1 MMINLISDTVT
12 KPCENML
19 KAMINAKV
27 GDDVFKEDPTVNK
40 LEEMIAQMF
49 GMESALFFPSGTMA
63 NQTAIKIHTNPGD
76 QLICDKYAHVY
87 NYEGGGVSFNSG
99 VSCKLINGERGM
111 FTNKQVLESIN
122 PPDFYHSPKT
132 SLVCVENTTNK
143 GGGACWDLEELKKIK
158 KTCNDN
164 NLSFHLDGA
173 RIWNALVRTNKKPKD
188 FGSIFNSISVCLSK
202 GLGCPSGSMLIGSK
216 EFINKA
222 IRIRKILGGGMRQV
236 GYLAACGIYALENN
250 IKRLNTD
257 HLKAKE
263 IEYVLSCISIVKKVE
278 KVETNIVIFETEA
291 NVSSELFLNMLNK
304 NGVKLI
310 SMGDNKLRLVTH
322 LDYSD
327 EMHKSFLKIL
337 NDLKF

>member
-1 MMINLISDTVT
+1 
-12 KPCENML
+12 
-19 KAMINAKV
+19 
-27 GDDVFKEDPTVNK
+27 
-40 LEEMIAQMF
+40 
-49 GMESALFFPSGTMA
+49 
-63 NQTAIKIHTNPGD
+63 
-76 QLICDKYAHVY
+76 
-87 NYEGGGVSFNSG
+87 
-99 VSCKLINGERGM
+99 M